1 MRPALVVALAAALL
15 PVSPAPASPDEGG
28 DKAPATPDAEA
39 EWITLRNDMETIEIR
54 VPPGFVAREITNPNL
69 AISGGWTEGPY
80 NRVIVKGFRHE
91 GKWADL
97 EKYMEVVEKDVEA
110 KSIEYVEGSKSRFT
124 AERPGTEGKTY
135 VVFAEGQWQKEQ
147 SYYVSILVEMEA
159 FQKDREVWTKV
170 LDSFKTKPAPEDPF
184 KVGPGWKVLKTML
197 FGTLGPLNDIQD
209 KKAKDLFDR
218 RLFEVNVML
227 DDNDDRIRF
236 VRGLT
241 DDKRTWT
248 RRRPIHVYP
257 SAEVF
262 KAACGDAWVE
272 GASAIYLPDHPERI
286 LAIDGTP
293 GVVLDRDEIVSLAS
307 VSYLDGRLGRLPAWM
322 RVAFREYILNAYQR
336 QFKPGL
342 FPDTVLK
349 RANALFSKNPLPFEE
364 ALKLDAA
371 GARALDDNGRLAC
384 WGYLQYGLH
393 GPDAPVRD
401 LFRGFLK
408 SSVGAEEASV
418 AWEKAVA
425 AFKESTK
432 KPFKPKDFENGAKKW
447 LKSLK

>member
-1 MRPALVVALAAALL
+1 MKFVV
-15 PVSPAPASPDEGG
+15 
-28 DKAPATPDAEA
+28 
-39 EWITLRNDMETIEIR
+39 
-54 VPPGFVAREITNPNL
+54 
-69 AISGGWTEGPY
+69 
-80 NRVIVKGFRHE
+80 
-91 GKWADL
+91 
-97 EKYMEVVEKDVEA
+97 KDVNGTSVEF
-110 KSIEYVEGSKSRFT
+110 VEGSKTRFT
-124 AERPGTEGKTY
+124 CEKQGTERVTFTAFVDARIDKDTAFY
-135 VVFAEGQWQKEQ
+135 VRA
-147 SYYVSILVEMEA
+147 LV
-159 FQKDREVWTKV
+159 QKDMFDKERETWNKV
-170 LDSFKTKPAPEDPF
+170 LDSIKTQSQPEDPF
-184 KVGPGWKVLKTML
+184 KVGPGWKILKTTL

-236 VRGLT
+236 VRALT
-241 DDKRTWT
+241 DDKRTWA

-257 SAEVF
+257 TAEAF

-293 GVVLDRDEIVSLAS
+293 GVVLDRDGIVALAS
-307 VSYLDGRLGRLPAWM
+307 VSYLDGRLGRMPSWM
-322 RVAFREYILNAYQR
+322 RVAFREYVGFAYHR

-349 RANALFSKNPLPFEE
+349 RANALFSKNPLSFEE
-364 ALKLDAA
+364 ALKLDEA
-371 GARALDDNGRLAC
+371 GARALDDSGRLAC
-384 WGYLQYGLH
+384 WGYLQFGLH
-393 GPDAPVRD
+393 GPDAQFRD
-401 LFRGFLK
+401 LFRGFMK
-408 SSVGAEEASV
+408 NSVGSEDASV

-432 KPFKPKDFENGAKKW
+432 KPFKPKDFENAAKKW

>member
-1 MRPALVVALAAALL
+1 MRPALVLVLAAALL
-15 PVSPAPASPDEGG
+15 PVPPAPASPGEGG
-28 DKAPATPDAEA
+28 DKAPATPAAEG
-39 EWITLRNDMETIEIR
+39 EWVTLRNDMETIELR
-54 VPPGFVAREITNPNL
+54 VPPGYVAREITNPNV

-80 NRVIVKGFRHE
+80 NRVVVKAFRHE
-91 GKWADL
+91 GRWSTL

-124 AERPGTEGKTY
+124 AERVDSKGTTY
-135 VVFAEGQWQKEQ
+135 IVFAEGQWQKDQ
-147 SYYVSILVEMEA
+147 SFYVSILVEKEA
-159 FQKDREVWTKV
+159 FEKDREVWTKI
-170 LDSFKTKPAPEDPF
+170 LDSFKTHSAPEDPF
-184 KVGPGWKVLKTML
+184 KVAPGWKLLKTML
-197 FGTLGPLNDIQD
+197 FGTLGPVNDIQD

-241 DDKRTWT
+241 DDKRTWA
-248 RRRPIHVYP
+248 RRRAIHVYP
-257 SAEVF
+257 SAEAF

-272 GASAIYLPDHPERI
+272 GAVAIYLPDHPERVV
-286 LAIDGTP
+286 AVDGTP
-293 GVVLDRDEIVSLAS
+293 GVVLDRDAIVALAS
-307 VSYLDGRLGRLPAWM
+307 VSYLEGRLGRLPAWM
-322 RVAFREYILNAYQR
+322 RVAFREYIGYAFQR

-349 RANALFSKNPLPFEE
+349 RTTALFSRNPLAFEE

-371 GARALDDNGRLAC
+371 GARALDENGRLSC
-384 WGYLQYGLH
+384 WGYLQFGLH
-393 GPDAPVRD
+393 GPDAHFRD
-401 LFRGFLK
+401 LFRGFMRN
-408 SSVGAEEASV
+408 SVGAEDASV

-432 KPFKPKDFENGAKKW
+432 KPFKPKEFENAAKKW
-447 LKSLK
+447 LKALK